1 MFMGFPIDISQLF
14 ERSELAEEVGA
25 AMHLAPNCHG
35 LLRRFGIFPENFGA
49 NPVHGVGF
57 SRSTRV

>member
-1 MFMGFPIDISQLF
+1 MFSACGVDISQLF

-35 LLRRFGIFPENFGA
+35 LLRRFGIFPETFGG
-49 NPVHGVGF
+49 NPVHGVRS
-57 SRSTRV
+57 SRLTRI